1 MKIEKMWTKQDIV
14 SNLKKA
20 AALSHIE
27 QLEKMAVY
35 IQQELNLENLKD
47 GITLECYEI
56 QYKEGVY
63 QIIKLKCKYDS
74 ETNSWQR
81 EANEVLYNISLEEID
96 NIQL

>member
-1 MKIEKMWTKQDIV
+1 MWTKQDIV

-20 AALSHIE
+20 AALSHME
-27 QLEKMAVY
+27 QLAKMAVY

-56 QYKEGVY
+56 QYKEGAY

-81 EANEVLYNISLEEID
+81 EANEVLYNIPLEEID

>member
-20 AALSHIE
+20 AALSHME

-47 GITLECYEI
+47 GISLECYEI
-56 QYKEGVY
+56 QYKDGAY
-63 QIIKLKCKYDS
+63 QIIRLMCKYDS
-74 ETNSWQR
+74 ETNNWQR
-81 EANEVLYNISLEEID
+81 LKNEVVYNIPLEEID

>member
-1 MKIEKMWTKQDIV
+1 MWTKQDIV

-63 QIIKLKCKYDS
+63 QIIKLKCKFDS
-74 ETNSWQR
+74 ETNSWKR
-81 EANEVLYNISLEEID
+81 EENEVLYNITLDEID